1 MKKKIILIISF
12 ISIITI
18 LVSTFF
24 IINSKTEESLFYDD
38 KIISNSFEYEQPIS
52 NESIS
57 DNYFYSDSY
66 FKDSSNLENPHLRT
80 FAYALTLSFN
90 PTYKKEKVN
99 YNIDKIFNEL
109 NFGDTMYYDL
119 DSFNK
124 DTIGVAIAHKELNDK
139 YELVSVVIR
148 GSGYKDEWIS
158 NLDLGKSGNA
168 KGFDDASKIV
178 LSRLKEYISKNNI
191 ENYKLLVSGYSR
203 AAAVASLVGVYVNN
217 NLEEYNMDKNNL
229 FVYSFESPKY
239 SESEKKYDNIHNVIN
254 KNDIVTYVY
263 PSFWGLN
270 HSGVDEDITSEKSTI
285 MGKYLNLFSNEKI
298 EDLEEVDK
306 QQFIKSFINQFK
318 SSREKY
324 YEAQESIIDLYVFTK
339 SKTNSELTKIIDF
352 FKSIKFDSNIEMLLT
367 VSNLINQNDE
377 MKIKNT
383 YDKLMSSYDK
393 NYSNISSVLKREE
406 YDKLKEDIYNVYL
419 FLQPFIKD
427 EYNASD
433 KFYHI
438 LTFAFNIEDIFKEH
452 YFSVN
457 FEQIKNKDNYYKKES

>member
-38 KIISNSFEYEQPIS
+38 KIISNSFEYEQSIS

-66 FKDSSNLENPHLRT
+66 FKDPSNLENPHLRT
-80 FAYALTLSFN
+80 FAYALALSFN
-90 PTYKKEKVN
+90 PTHKKETVN

-109 NFGDTMYYDL
+109 NFVDTMYYDL

-203 AAAVASLVGVYVNN
+203 AAAVASLVGVHVNN

-254 KNDIVTYVY
+254 KNDIITYVY
-263 PSFWGLN
+263 PSSWGLN

-324 YEAQESIIDLYVFTK
+324 YEAQESIIDLYVFTRSK
-339 SKTNSELTKIIDF
+339 SNSELTKIMDF
-352 FKSIKFDSNIEMLLT
+352 FKSIKFDSNAEMLLT
-367 VSNLINQNDE
+367 VYNLINQNDKN
-377 MKIKNT
+377 KIKNT
-383 YDKLMSSYDK
+383 FDKSYG
-393 NYSNISSVLKREE
+393 IS
-406 YDKLKEDIYNVYL
+406 I
-419 FLQPFIKD
+419 
-427 EYNASD
+427 
-433 KFYHI
+433 
-438 LTFAFNIEDIFKEH
+438 
-452 YFSVN
+452 
-457 FEQIKNKDNYYKKES
+457 